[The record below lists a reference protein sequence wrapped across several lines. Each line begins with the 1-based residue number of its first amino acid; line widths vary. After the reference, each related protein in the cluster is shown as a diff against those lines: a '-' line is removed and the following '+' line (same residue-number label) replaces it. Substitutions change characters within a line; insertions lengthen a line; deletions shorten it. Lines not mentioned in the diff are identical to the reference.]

1 MNSTPVYLNHMGMI
15 NSLGSD
21 NQNILDKLFNSDNSS
36 MSEYLSEKLGH
47 KFMVGAVTEALPTIP
62 AGLSEHNSRNNQLLL
77 KALQPFETTVIEAIE
92 QFGASR
98 VGIVLGTSTSGIDQ
112 GEQALA
118 HYAQNQELPQ
128 DYHYQ
133 QQELGDSAQFL
144 AQYLKISGPAYVI
157 STACS
162 SSGKVFASARSL
174 IQTGICDLVL
184 VGGVD
189 SLCEM
194 TLNGFRALEATSES
208 ITNPF
213 SVNRQGINI
222 GEGAALFF
230 MSKQPSE
237 IQLCGV
243 GESSDA
249 HHISAP
255 HPQGFGAAQAMR
267 AALDDAQLEAKEIH
281 YLNLHGTG
289 TPLNDSMESH
299 AYQQILTPLTPCSS
313 TKPFIGHTLGA
324 AGANELAFC
333 WLLLSSL
340 NKKQQLIPHLY
351 DGQVDPE
358 LSEVA
363 LVGKQQYASKLNFAM
378 SNSFAFGGN
387 NVSVI
392 IGKSD
397 HD

>member
-1 MNSTPVYLNHMGMI
+1 MLAKSLRSYLKSPQRLI
-15 NSLGSD
+15 
-21 NQNILDKLFNSDNSS
+21 Q
-36 MSEYLSEKLGH
+36 
-47 KFMVGAVTEALPTIP
+47 
-62 AGLSEHNSRNNQLLL
+62 HNSRNNQLLL
-77 KALQPFETTVIEAIE
+77 KSLLSFEHQVLEAIE

-98 VGIVLGTSTSGIDQ
+98 IGIVLGTSTSGIDQ

-118 HYAQNQELPQ
+118 FYDKQQTFPE
-128 DYHYQ
+128 DYHYW
-133 QQELGDSAQFL
+133 QQELGDPAQFL
-144 AQYLKISGPAYVI
+144 AQYLNISGPAYVI

-174 IQTGICDLVL
+174 IQSDICDVVL

-194 TLNGFRALEATSES
+194 TLNGFRSLEATSDS
-208 ITNPF
+208 LTNPF
-213 SVNRQGINI
+213 SKNRNGINI

-230 MSKQPSE
+230 MSKDKSE
-237 IQLCGV
+237 IALFGV

-255 HPQGFGAAQAMR
+255 HPEGIGAAQAMQ
-267 AALDDAQLEAKEIH
+267 AALDDAQLESQSID

-299 AYQQILTPLTPCSS
+299 AYQQVLSSATPCSS
-313 TKPFIGHTLGA
+313 TKPFVGHTLGA

-340 NKKQQLIPHLY
+340 NEKQQLIPHLY

-358 LSEVA
+358 LSLVA
-363 LVGKQQYASKLNFAM
+363 LVGKQQYASRLNFAM

-392 IGKSD
+392 IGKSNKSN
-397 HD
+397 HE